1 MLRCYVMLH
10 VIQELED
17 VKGCVTYFKVT
28 CSQCDGMLT
37 NVNSFIGMC
46 PSSFKEIFLLVHH
59 HMN

>member
-1 MLRCYVMLH
+1 MLL

-28 CSQCDGMLT
+28 CSQCEGMLT